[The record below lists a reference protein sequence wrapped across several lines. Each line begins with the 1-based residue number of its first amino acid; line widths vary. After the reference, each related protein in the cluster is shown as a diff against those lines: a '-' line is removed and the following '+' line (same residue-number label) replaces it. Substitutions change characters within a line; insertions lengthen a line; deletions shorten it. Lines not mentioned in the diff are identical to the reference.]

1 VSDTVVYICH
11 IMRSTQRAWA
21 ERINAAIKL
30 LRHRL
35 SRNEAAKALVADHGV
50 SRRQAY
56 RYVQEAKE
64 MRQAVAL
71 PEEKVVFTVKLPKS
85 LVLRVRRLA
94 KSSGETI
101 SILVTQAL
109 ERFLRR
115 GR

>member
-1 VSDTVVYICH
+1 
-11 IMRSTQRAWA
+11 MRATRKIWA
-21 ERINAAIKL
+21 ERINAAIKML
-30 LRHRL
+30 KHRP
-35 SRNEAAKALVADHGV
+35 SRSEAAKALVEDHGV

-85 LVLRVRRLA
+85 LALRVRRLA

-101 SILVTQAL
+101 SIIVTQAL